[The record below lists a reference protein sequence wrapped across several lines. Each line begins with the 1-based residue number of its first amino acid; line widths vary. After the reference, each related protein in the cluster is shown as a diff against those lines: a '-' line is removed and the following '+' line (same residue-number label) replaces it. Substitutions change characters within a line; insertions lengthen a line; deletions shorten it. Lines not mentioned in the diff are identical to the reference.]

1 MVEKAERL
9 LRQGRV
15 VPLDESR
22 YNIVGD
28 HGTYLVQ
35 VQPDG
40 HASCTCQGFLSKKRC
55 SHVAAVIILRDVEH
69 RRPRMHYRR

>member
-15 VPLDESR
+15 TPLDGSR

-35 VQPDG
+35 VQVDG
-40 HASCTCQGFLSKKRC
+40 QVSCTCQGFLSKKRC
-55 SHVAAVIILRDVEH
+55 SHVAAVIILRDVRR
-69 RRPRMHYRR
+69 RRPRSYLRT